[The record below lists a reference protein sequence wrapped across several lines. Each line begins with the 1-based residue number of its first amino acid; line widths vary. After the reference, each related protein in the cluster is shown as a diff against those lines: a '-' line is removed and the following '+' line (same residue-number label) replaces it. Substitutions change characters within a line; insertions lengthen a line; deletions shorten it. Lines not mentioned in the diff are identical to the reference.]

1 MRIFY
6 IKLLIIMLI
15 FCIGCEEEAPPPISQ
30 PHTGVQTQ
38 TQAIPAIPQSSE
50 ISILDTPLLDS
61 SRYAEKDINNWYLS
75 GDDQEKNTLAD
86 NLTAKNY
93 MLVFDGSGSMLDSK
107 CSAGRSKIEVAKEAV
122 VEWSKSIPQ
131 NAYLGLV
138 AFHNQGWETMP
149 LTTGD
154 RELFIN
160 KIQKLIAGGAT
171 PLTEAFKYAY
181 ENLIRQGQSQ
191 LGYGEYT
198 IVVVTDGIANNE
210 ATLSQW
216 VQRILKETP
225 IMIYTIGFCIG
236 EKHSLNQPGYT
247 IYKAADNPADLRR
260 GLQDVLAEAEEF

>member
-1 MRIFY
+1 MKIFY

-15 FCIGCEEEAPPPISQ
+15 FCIGCEEDAPSPLSQ
-30 PHTGVQTQ
+30 PQTGIQTP
-38 TQAIPAIPQSSE
+38 AIPAIPRSPE
-50 ISILDTPLLDS
+50 NSILDTPLLNAS
-61 SRYAEKDINNWYLS
+61 KSAERDINNWYLFA
-75 GDDQEKNTLAD
+75 DDQDKSVLAD

-107 CSAGRSKIEVAKEAV
+107 CSAGRSKIEVAKDAV

-131 NAYLGLV
+131 DAYLGLV

-154 RELFIN
+154 REIFIS
-160 KIQKLIAGGAT
+160 KIHNLIAGGAT

-181 ENLIRQGQSQ
+181 EKLILQGQSQ

-216 VQRILKETP
+216 VKRILKETP

-236 EKHSLNQPGYT
+236 EQHSLNQPGYT
-247 IYKAADNPADLRR
+247 IYKAADNPAELKR
-260 GLQDVLAEAEEF
+260 GLQEVLAESEEF